1 MEKIMEKK
9 IQEKIG
15 FLEEEAKRFQKERQ
29 DKVNE
34 YMRQTGIQDY
44 IQETNVL
51 LAEMQGKIASLRE
64 VLSEFYAT
72 VEIVEK
78 VEEEAEEIKV
88 K

>member
-1 MEKIMEKK
+1 MEKK